1 MQADRRL
8 DARLGQAILSIPAQ
22 KAVEIG
28 DGVAAAARS
37 GSTVHDPIIP
47 QDQEGYTRSS
57 NHAGGIEGGISNG
70 MNIVVRGYMKP
81 IPTLIKPLMSVDLA
95 TNEPQPTRYERSDVT
110 SVPAAATV
118 AEAVVALELANA
130 ILEKFGGDTLDEVWE
145 RMNRQ

>member
-1 MQADRRL
+1 
-8 DARLGQAILSIPAQ
+8 
-22 KAVEIG
+22 
-28 DGVAAAARS
+28 
-37 GSTVHDPIIP
+37 
-47 QDQEGYTRSS
+47 
-57 NHAGGIEGGISNG
+57 
-70 MNIVVRGYMKP
+70 MKP